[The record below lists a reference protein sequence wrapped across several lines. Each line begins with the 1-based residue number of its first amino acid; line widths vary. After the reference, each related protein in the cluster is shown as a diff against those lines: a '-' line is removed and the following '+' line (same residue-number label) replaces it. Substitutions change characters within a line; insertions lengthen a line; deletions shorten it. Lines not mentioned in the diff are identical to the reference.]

1 METQTQQ
8 SKGKKVLIE
17 TWGCQMNVA
26 DSENMLNML
35 KDEDYTVTDK
45 AEDADLVLLNTCHI
59 REKATHKV
67 LSRLGRLREISK
79 EQNPSMK
86 IAVAGCVAQA
96 EGKKLMD
103 QAETSMF
110 SSALVRLMSF
120 LRFWTSIRKQERK
133 PLPLASATRKQKKR
147 SRIMYRVIEAKP
159 TMSGKSEISRF
170 INIAQGCN
178 NFCTFCV
185 VPFTRGHEISR
196 TIDEIAEEAK
206 NLIDQGAQEITLLGQ
221 NVNSYGLDL
230 VDDGRMSVS
239 DRGPL

>member
-103 QAETSMF
+103 QAGNIDVLLGPGKINELPSLLDENEKTGKKTLAVGFRDKET
-110 SSALVRLMSF
+110 
-120 LRFWTSIRKQERK
+120 
-133 PLPLASATRKQKKR
+133 KK
-147 SRIMYRVIEAKP
+147 
-159 TMSGKSEISRF
+159 
-170 INIAQGCN
+170 N
-178 NFCTFCV
+178 
-185 VPFTRGHEISR
+185 
-196 TIDEIAEEAK
+196 
-206 NLIDQGAQEITLLGQ
+206 DQGLCAEYR
-221 NVNSYGLDL
+221 SKA
-230 VDDGRMSVS
+230 DDVWKVRNQ
-239 DRGPL
+239 PLH